1 MKGLINFIC
10 CFIPVKKWRKKI
22 RSNLTD
28 SIIRRKELLDY
39 GFKIDHDI
47 ITTPQGVRFSIS
59 DKPDHPF
66 YLIKEVFIKN
76 EYKLI
81 LRKESIL
88 FDIGMNKAAVSLLFA
103 TNNNIKKIYAYEP
116 FKPTFESAK
125 INLDLNPHLSR
136 KIQAFNFGLGRN
148 EQTLEL
154 PYIIHASGGMST
166 THNTCT
172 GEKNAT
178 KEIVTIKDAAKVID
192 PIIEKNKNSY
202 IIVKCDCEGAEFD
215 IFDRLNEDDIF
226 RKIDVIMMEYH
237 FESPDRLVNI
247 LADNGF
253 AIQVKSGSKKTKT
266 GYIYAVR
273 TSEKSSS
280 LIYDNTEVS

>member
-10 CFIPVKKWRKKI
+10 CFIPIKKWRKKI
-22 RSNLTD
+22 RSNLMD
-28 SIIRRKELLDY
+28 SIRRRKELLDY
-39 GFKIDHDI
+39 GFKIDHGI
-47 ITTPQGVRFSIS
+47 ITTPEGVRLSIS
-59 DKPDHPF
+59 DKSDHPF
-66 YLIKEVFIKN
+66 YLIKEVFVKN
-76 EYKLI
+76 EYNLI

-125 INLDLNPHLSR
+125 INLELNPHLSR
-136 KIQAFNFGLGRN
+136 KIQAFNFGLGKN

-154 PYIIHASGGMST
+154 PYIMHASGGMST
-166 THNTCT
+166 THNICK

-178 KEIVTIKDAAKVID
+178 KEIVTIKDAVKEIN
-192 PIIEKNKNSY
+192 PIIEENKNSCV
-202 IIVKCDCEGAEFD
+202 IVKCDCEGAEFD
-215 IFDRLNEDDIF
+215 IFDRLNENDIF
-226 RKIDVIMMEYH
+226 KKIDVIMMEYH
-237 FESPDRLVNI
+237 FESPERLVNI

-253 AIQVKSGSKKTKT
+253 AIQVKSGSKKSKT

-273 TSEKSSS
+273 TSEK
-280 LIYDNTEVS
+280 L